1 MPKTNQGQLWEQYLR
16 LKVRKL
22 FPKITITQ
30 SSTGRVQILDNRDSK
45 RRKTKVIPVN
55 WEKDNTEEIINQI
68 YSYLKLPQ
76 PKKDNLFPKKFTER
90 KHKFLAESL
99 SSLIDEAH
107 HSPKK
112 LGLLKAYQGLIK
124 YAIDAIE
131 NQESLGKELIQ

>member
-1 MPKTNQGQLWEQYLR
+1 MPKINQGQLWEQYLR

-30 SSTGRVQILDNRDSK
+30 SSTGRAQILDNRDSK
-45 RRKTKVIPVN
+45 KRRTKVIPVN
-55 WEKDNTEEIINQI
+55 WEKNNTEEIINQI

-76 PKKDNLFPKKFTER
+76 PKKNNSFPKKFTER
-90 KHKFLAESL
+90 KHKFFAESL

-107 HSPKK
+107 HSPKE
-112 LGLLKAYQGLIK
+112 LNLLKAYQGLIK